1 MSNTPSSDLVDLIEK
16 SMQLLGWNRV
26 TSALANHACSPITQ
40 EQCQQLKP
48 ENDFD
53 SAQNLLEETTEMVAL
68 LDSVES
74 FPMDRFED
82 LGPVFQDV
90 EEQKMI
96 EPKQCLSLIK
106 LLRLCRNLC
115 RENGK
120 KTIYPRLLN
129 WLEKLDPLKEFL
141 DDLVRCIDDE
151 GSIRDNAT
159 PELRQALRNAETA
172 KNKLEERLKRLL
184 SSDSIR
190 EALQDSYITERDER
204 MVVPVRSE
212 FKSRVDGIVHDS
224 SGTGQT
230 LFIEPSSIVPLNNQL
245 KIARLQV
252 VQEKIKILQ
261 MLALQ
266 TSQFQEPL
274 ERNLETLVAL
284 DLIYAKAR
292 LAKTMSA
299 VNCPMNRESI
309 VELKEARN
317 PELVL
322 DGETVIPNT
331 IEWDSSVR
339 VVIISGPN
347 TGGKTVTLKTL
358 GLLALMAR
366 VGLYLPVKKNSRIPF
381 FSKVYSDI
389 GDDQNIQL
397 KLSTFSGHLKKIV
410 HILNHVETGSLVL
423 LDELGIATDPA
434 EGAALAEAILFDLKK
449 KNVMTLVS
457 THYFTLKIL
466 AQTNE
471 GFLNACTEFD
481 LDTLSPTYRLI
492 FGAPGQSAALDTAER
507 LGLKKSIIDQARSLH
522 QAKENHA
529 EDLLKDLTQQRLE
542 LNRDQEKIK
551 SQKENTESLAREQR
565 ILTQRLREEEKD
577 FQTNKTKKLQ
587 AHVQA
592 GKAEIQKMI
601 QAIKDEK
608 DLPKIRKVEKQIRSM
623 IQAPLSPK
631 VENID
636 DWSLPA
642 GNLKS
647 GDPVLILNLGALG
660 TLMESPEGKK
670 KLRVQMGN
678 ITTVVDVKS
687 LRGNP
692 RQKVKQTEN
701 KFSMNIQAESGGGGG
716 STTSCD
722 LRGMNSEEAEAVMED
737 FISRAIV
744 RKVQRVLII
753 HGHGMGTIKTLV
765 RNYLEK
771 AGLCKQFTPGSRHE
785 GGDGVTVIEF

>member
-1 MSNTPSSDLVDLIEK
+1 
-16 SMQLLGWNRV
+16 MQLLGWDRV
-26 TSALANHACSPITQ
+26 VSALANHACSPITQ
-40 EQCQQLKP
+40 DHCRQLKP
-48 ENDFD
+48 EDDFD
-53 SAQNLLEETTEMVAL
+53 SAQTLLEETAEMVAL
-68 LDSVES
+68 LDSLDS

-82 LGPVFQDV
+82 LRPVFQDV

-96 EPKQCLSLIK
+96 EPEQCLALIK

-115 RENGK
+115 RDRK
-120 KTIYPRLLN
+120 SVYPRLGV
-129 WLEKLDPLKEFL
+129 WLERLDPLKEFL

-151 GSIRDNAT
+151 GNIRENAT
-159 PELRQALRNAETA
+159 PELRQALRNADTA
-172 KNKLEERLKRLL
+172 KSKLEERLQRLL

-190 EALQDSYITERDER
+190 EALQDSYITEREER
-204 MVVPVRSE
+204 MVIPVRSE

-230 LFIEPSSIVPLNNQL
+230 LFIEPASIVPLNNQL

-252 VQEKIKILQ
+252 MQEKIKILQ
-261 MLALQ
+261 ALALQ
-266 TSQFQEPL
+266 TRQFQEPL
-274 ERNLETLVAL
+274 ETNLETLVFL

-299 VNCPMNRESI
+299 VNCPMNRDS
-309 VELKEARN
+309 VMELKEARN

-358 GLLALMAR
+358 GLLALMTR
-366 VGLYLPVKKNSRIPF
+366 VGLYLPVKENSKIPF
-381 FSKVYSDI
+381 FPKVYSDI

-410 HILNHVETGSLVL
+410 HILNHVDAGSLVL

-434 EGAALAEAILFDLKK
+434 EGAALAEAILFDLKN

-466 AQTNE
+466 AQTHE

-507 LGLKKSIIDQARSLH
+507 LGLQKSIIEKARSLY
-522 QAKENHA
+522 QAKENRA
-529 EDLLKDLTQQRLE
+529 EDLLEDLTRQRLE
-542 LNRDQEKIK
+542 LSRDQDKIK
-551 SQKENTESLAREQR
+551 QEKENTASLAREQR
-565 ILTQRLREEEKD
+565 VLTQRLREEEKD
-577 FQTNKTKKLQ
+577 FQKDKTKKLQ
-587 AHVQA
+587 AHVRA

-601 QAIKDEK
+601 DAIKGEK
-608 DLPKIRKVEKQIRSM
+608 DLPKIRKVEKQMQSM
-623 IQAPLSPK
+623 GRVPLSPK
-631 VENID
+631 VEDID
-636 DWSLPA
+636 EWSLPA
-642 GNLKS
+642 GNLNA

-660 TLMESPEGKK
+660 TLLESPDGKK

-678 ITTVVDVKS
+678 ITTVVEAS
-687 LRGNP
+687 ALRGNS
-692 RQKVKQTEN
+692 RQRGKKPEKQ
-701 KFSMNIQAESGGGGG
+701 FSMNVQTESEGG
-716 STTSCD
+716 SASSCD
-722 LRGMNSEEAEAVMED
+722 LRGMNSEEAEAVMEA
-737 FISRAIV
+737 FISQAIV
-744 RKVQRVLII
+744 RKAQRVLII

-771 AGLCKQFTPGSRHE
+771 SGLCKQFTPGARHE
-785 GGDGVTVIEF
+785 GGDGVTVVEF

>member
-1 MSNTPSSDLVDLIEK
+1 MSSTPTSDSIDLIEK
-16 SMQLLGWNRV
+16 SMQLLGWGRV
-26 TSALANHACSPITQ
+26 VTALANHACSPITRDH
-40 EQCQQLKP
+40 CQRLKP
-48 ENDFD
+48 EENFA
-53 SAQNLLEETTEMVAL
+53 SAETLLEETAEMVAL
-68 LDSVES
+68 LNSLDS
-74 FPMDRFED
+74 FPMDRFDD
-82 LGPVFQDV
+82 LRPVFQEV
-90 EEQKMI
+90 EEQEMI
-96 EPKQCLSLIK
+96 EPEQCLSLIK
-106 LLRLCRNLC
+106 LLHLCRNLC
-115 RENGK
+115 RDK
-120 KTIYPRLLN
+120 KSNYPRLLV
-129 WLEKLDPLKEFL
+129 WLERLDPLKDFL

-151 GSIRDNAT
+151 GNIRENAT
-159 PELRQALRNAETA
+159 PELKQALRNADTA
-172 KNKLEERLKRLL
+172 KAKLEERLQRLF
-184 SSDSIR
+184 SSESIR
-190 EALQDSYITERDER
+190 EALQDSYITEREGR
-204 MVVPVRSE
+204 MVIPVRAE

-230 LFIEPSSIVPLNNQL
+230 LFIEPASIVPLNNQL

-261 MLALQ
+261 ALAFQ
-266 TSQFQEPL
+266 TRQFQEPL
-274 ERNLETLVAL
+274 ERNLETLVSL

-299 VNCPMNRESI
+299 IHCPMNRDS
-309 VELKEARN
+309 VMELKEARN

-331 IEWDSSVR
+331 IEWDDSVR

-358 GLLALMAR
+358 GLLALMVR
-366 VGLYLPVKKNSRIPF
+366 TGLYLPVKKNSKIPF
-381 FSKVYSDI
+381 FPKVYSDI

-410 HILNHVETGSLVL
+410 HILNHVDAGSLVL

-434 EGAALAEAILFDLKK
+434 EGAALAEAILFDLKN

-507 LGLKKSIIDQARSLH
+507 LGLKKSIIEKARSLH
-522 QAKENHA
+522 QAKENRA
-529 EDLLKDLTQQRLE
+529 EDVLEDLTRQRLE
-542 LNRDQEKIK
+542 LNRDREEIK
-551 SQKENTESLAREQR
+551 QQKETTESLAREQR
-565 ILTQRLREEEKD
+565 VLTQRLREEEKD
-577 FQTNKTKKLQ
+577 FQKDKTKKLQ
-587 AHVQA
+587 AHVRA

-601 QAIKDEK
+601 EEIKGEK
-608 DLPKIRKVEKQIRSM
+608 NLPKIRKIEKKMQAM
-623 IQAPLSPK
+623 NHAPLSQ
-631 VENID
+631 NISD
-636 DWSLPA
+636 LEEWSLPA
-642 GNLKS
+642 ENLKS
-647 GDPVLILNLGALG
+647 GDPVLILSLGALG
-660 TLMESPEGKK
+660 TLLESPEGKK

-678 ITTVVDVKS
+678 ITTVVDAKS

-692 RQKVKQTEN
+692 KQKSKKPEK
-701 KFSMNIQAESGGGGG
+701 KFSMDVHTESEG
-716 STTSCD
+716 SSASSCD
-722 LRGMNSEEAEAVMED
+722 LRGMNSEEAEAVMEA
-737 FISRAIV
+737 FISQAIV
-744 RKVQRVLII
+744 RKAQRVLII

-771 AGLCKQFTPGSRHE
+771 SGLCKQFTPGARRE
-785 GGDGVTVIEF
+785 GGDGVTVVEF

>member
-1 MSNTPSSDLVDLIEK
+1 
-16 SMQLLGWNRV
+16 
-26 TSALANHACSPITQ
+26 
-40 EQCQQLKP
+40 
-48 ENDFD
+48 
-53 SAQNLLEETTEMVAL
+53 
-68 LDSVES
+68 
-74 FPMDRFED
+74 
-82 LGPVFQDV
+82 
-90 EEQKMI
+90 
-96 EPKQCLSLIK
+96 
-106 LLRLCRNLC
+106 
-115 RENGK
+115 
-120 KTIYPRLLN
+120 
-129 WLEKLDPLKEFL
+129 
-141 DDLVRCIDDE
+141 
-151 GSIRDNAT
+151 
-159 PELRQALRNAETA
+159 
-172 KNKLEERLKRLL
+172 
-184 SSDSIR
+184 
-190 EALQDSYITERDER
+190 
-204 MVVPVRSE
+204 
-212 FKSRVDGIVHDS
+212 
-224 SGTGQT
+224 
-230 LFIEPSSIVPLNNQL
+230 
-245 KIARLQV
+245 

-692 RQKVKQTEN
+692 RQKVKQPEK
-701 KFSMNIQAESGGGGG
+701 KFSMNIQAESGGGGGG

>member
-1 MSNTPSSDLVDLIEK
+1 MSNAPSPNPVDLIEK
-16 SMQLLGWNRV
+16 SMHLLGWNRV
-26 TSALANHACSPITQ
+26 SSALANHACSPITQ
-40 EQCQQLKP
+40 EQCRQLKP
-48 ENDFD
+48 ENNFD
-53 SAQNLLEETTEMVAL
+53 AAQNLLEETAEMVAL
-68 LDSVES
+68 LDSLES

-82 LGPVFQDV
+82 LGPVFRDA

-96 EPKQCLSLIK
+96 EPDQCLYLIK

-115 RENGK
+115 RGNDK
-120 KTIYPRLLN
+120 KTIYPRLLS
-129 WLEKLDPLKEFL
+129 WIKRLDPLKEFL

-151 GSIRDNAT
+151 GNIRENAT
-159 PELRQALRNAETA
+159 PELRQALRDTETA

-184 SSDSIR
+184 SSDSIS
-190 EALQDSYITERDER
+190 EALQDSYITEREER
-204 MVVPVRSE
+204 MVIPVRAE

-230 LFIEPSSIVPLNNQL
+230 LFIEPASIVPLNNQL
-245 KIARLQV
+245 KIARLKV

-261 MLALQ
+261 SLALQ
-266 TSQFQEPL
+266 TCQFQEPL
-274 ERNLETLVAL
+274 ERNLETLVSL

-299 VNCPMNRESI
+299 VYCPMNRDSI
-309 VELKEARN
+309 MELKEARN

-331 IEWDSSVR
+331 IEWDGSVK

-366 VGLYLPVKKNSRIPF
+366 MGLYLPVAKNSSIPF
-381 FSKVYSDI
+381 FPKVYSDI

-397 KLSTFSGHLKKIV
+397 KLSTFSGHLKKII
-410 HILNHVETGSLVL
+410 HILNHVDEGSLVL

-434 EGAALAEAILFDLKK
+434 EGAALAEAILLNLKK

-466 AQTNE
+466 AQTHE

-492 FGAPGQSAALDTAER
+492 LGAPGQSAALDTAER
-507 LGLKKSIIDQARSLH
+507 LGLEKSIIEQARSLH
-522 QAKENHA
+522 QAKANQA

-542 LNRDQEKIK
+542 LNRDREEVKL
-551 SQKENTESLAREQR
+551 QKENTESLAREQR
-565 ILTQRLREEEKD
+565 VLTQRLREEEKD
-577 FQTNKTKKLQ
+577 FQKNKNKKLQ

-601 QAIKDEK
+601 QSIKDEK
-608 DLPKIRKVEKQIRSM
+608 SLPKIRKVEKQIRSM
-623 IQAPLSPK
+623 NQAPLSPK
-631 VENID
+631 VENIEE
-636 DWSLPA
+636 WSLPA
-642 GNLKS
+642 GKLNS

-660 TLMESPEGKK
+660 TLLESPEGKK
-670 KLRVQMGN
+670 KLRVKMGN
-678 ITTVVDVKS
+678 ITTVVDAKS

-692 RQKVKQTEN
+692 QQKGKQPEK
-701 KFSMNIQAESGGGGG
+701 KFSINVQAEAEG
-716 STTSCD
+716 SDSTSSCD
-722 LRGMNSEEAEAVMED
+722 LRGMSSEEAEAVMED

-744 RKVQRVLII
+744 RKAQRVLII

-771 AGLCKQFTPGSRHE
+771 AGLCKQFTPGARHE
-785 GGDGVTVIEF
+785 GGDGVTVVEF